1 MSDPQYWSSDLHEE
15 LRLLRR
21 RVAELEARD
30 PDRNAVEERL
40 RRLYEAEQ
48 TARGHSETLL
58 AAARALGSSLQLP
71 DVLRTILEQLG
82 RVLPCDSASV
92 QEIRANH
99 TVIVAGIGFDDVDEI
114 IGIEFDIGNPAI
126 PNGVVIESRKP
137 LILGDV
143 HSFGEF
149 RNANPKAGHIRS
161 WMGVPLIASNA
172 VVGLLTLDKNDPH
185 FYTDEHADLAMAF
198 ATQAAMAIEN
208 ARLYA
213 AAREETRARSRVEA
227 RLHLSEAS
235 YRTLVEQLPA
245 ITYRWSV
252 AENKTAYISPQVE
265 TLLGYTP
272 EEWIADPDLW
282 WKVLHPDDREWVMAE
297 MARKDQMG
305 TDVDL
310 THRLMTRD
318 GRVVWIQNQSRTVFD
333 GQKPVET
340 HGVMLDVTHLK
351 QVEARLRQTQEALLR
366 AKETADDASRAKSSF
381 LATMSH
387 ELRTPLNA
395 IIGFSSVLDARI
407 SDKLDEKQRRFL
419 RNINV
424 SGEYLLHLI
433 NDILDLSKIE
443 AGKMVMEEEDVDA
456 EECLDA
462 ICRVVRGMALPRN
475 IDLRMELQPD
485 LGFVRADPVRLKQIL
500 FNLLSNAVKFS
511 PDGASVVTRARI
523 LPPNESHLH
532 RPSLEISVL
541 DHGPGIAPE
550 DRQVIFEEF
559 RQLQGDSRRPQG
571 TGLGLAL
578 VNRLVQLMGG
588 TIRLRSEVG
597 RGSEF
602 IVTLPRGVRG

>member
-1 MSDPQYWSSDLHEE
+1 
-15 LRLLRR
+15 
-21 RVAELEARD
+21 
-30 PDRNAVEERL
+30 
-40 RRLYEAEQ
+40 
-48 TARGHSETLL
+48 
-58 AAARALGSSLQLP
+58 
-71 DVLRTILEQLG
+71 
-82 RVLPCDSASV
+82 
-92 QEIRANH
+92 
-99 TVIVAGIGFDDVDEI
+99 
-114 IGIEFDIGNPAI
+114 
-126 PNGVVIESRKP
+126 
-137 LILGDV
+137 
-143 HSFGEF
+143 
-149 RNANPKAGHIRS
+149 
-161 WMGVPLIASNA
+161 
-172 VVGLLTLDKNDPH
+172 
-185 FYTDEHADLAMAF
+185 
-198 ATQAAMAIEN
+198 
-208 ARLYA
+208 
-213 AAREETRARSRVEA
+213 
-227 RLHLSEAS
+227 
-235 YRTLVEQLPA
+235 
-245 ITYRWSV
+245 
-252 AENKTAYISPQVE
+252 
-265 TLLGYTP
+265 
-272 EEWIADPDLW
+272 
-282 WKVLHPDDREWVMAE
+282 
-297 MARKDQMG
+297 
-305 TDVDL
+305 
-310 THRLMTRD
+310 
-318 GRVVWIQNQSRTVFD
+318 
-333 GQKPVET
+333 
-340 HGVMLDVTHLK
+340 
-351 QVEARLRQTQEALLR
+351 VEARLRQTQEALLR

>member
-30 PDRNAVEERL
+30 PDRNRVEERL
-40 RRLYEAEQ
+40 RRLFEAEQ

-82 RVLPCDSASV
+82 RVVPCDSASV

-99 TVIVAGIGFDDVDEI
+99 AVIVAGIGFDAVDEV

-143 HSFGEF
+143 HSFGDF

-185 FYTDEHADLAMAF
+185 FYTDEHAALAMAF

-252 AENKTAYISPQVE
+252 VENKTAYISPQVE

-297 MARKDQMG
+297 MERKDQTG

-333 GQKPVET
+333 GLKPVET

-351 QVEARLRQTQEALLR
+351 QVEARLRQTQEALVR

-511 PDGASVVTRARI
+511 PDGALVVTRARS
-523 LPPNESHLH
+523 LPPNESHLY

-597 RGSEF
+597 KGSEF
-602 IVTLPRGVRG
+602 IVTLPRGVRS